1 MEELLKSK
9 DFWIWLIGILVMIS
23 VLRALYEFNKHILV
37 VVILLGAVLTVL
49 YMEPAWLTDLWSNM
63 Y

>member
-1 MEELLKSK
+1 
-9 DFWIWLIGILVMIS
+9 MIS